1 MSSVDLG
8 ANVASGV
15 LGTCLVS
22 RVPSVLWPP
31 VKLKVFFAYVAGW
44 DIESRR
50 RVAVWA
56 FGQALR
62 SVSRQWAVSYLK
74 CLVPTRPLVKQK
86 SSAVVMSSDMK
97 SRVEASSFVKCTT
110 LS

>member
-1 MSSVDLG
+1 MEL
-8 ANVASGV
+8 
-15 LGTCLVS
+15 
-22 RVPSVLWPP
+22 
-31 VKLKVFFAYVAGW
+31 
-44 DIESRR
+44 RR
-50 RVAVWA
+50 RVVVRA

-74 CLVPTRPLVKQK
+74 YLAPTWPLVKQK

-97 SRVEASSFVKCTT
+97 SREEASSSVKCTT